1 VIILANHMNGKDT
14 HVRGLRVLGPI
25 EFNHV
30 TLFSVVTSHSLLIIN
45 RDQTYD
51 GDPFTFESKRY
62 KLFEVIR

>member
-1 VIILANHMNGKDT
+1 
-14 HVRGLRVLGPI
+14 VLGPI

-51 GDPFTFESKRY
+51 GDPFTFESSRY
-62 KLFEVIR
+62 KLYEVIR